1 MEVKSFESMPM
12 MEAQN
17 DLRYRIEGFRVFS
30 PQNRKNKED
39 VNFFLRYIVYCTAV
53 MVHYKSL
60 DARKKE

>member
-30 PQNRKNKED
+30 PQNRKNNED
-39 VNFFLRYIVYCTAV
+39 VNFFSTLYRV
-53 MVHYKSL
+53 L
-60 DARKKE
+60 Q